1 MDGGRD
7 RGERGEGEREGERQV
22 KKGRRERKIWAFFFR
37 HGPLT
42 VSCSA
47 LQQRTRTAGPPH
59 STLAVIHTLM
69 WRPEGTWDSNA
80 SLEETT

>member
-7 RGERGEGEREGERQV
+7 REGRERGRKR
-22 KKGRRERKIWAFFFR
+22 RRETSEKREEGKKDLFFFR

-42 VSCSA
+42 VSCPA

-59 STLAVIHTLM
+59 STLAVIHTLFDVAPRRNM
-69 WRPEGTWDSNA
+69 G
-80 SLEETT
+80 

>member
-7 RGERGEGEREGERQV
+7 REGRGRGRKRRRETSEKGEEGE
-22 KKGRRERKIWAFFFR
+22 KDLFFFSSPPPP

-42 VSCSA
+42 VSCPA

-59 STLAVIHTLM
+59 STLAVTHALFDVAPRRNM
-69 WRPEGTWDSNA
+69 G
-80 SLEETT
+80 